1 MRDFVLSDTTEARLQ
16 KLEELC
22 AHQGAEIDTLS
33 ETIRE
38 QWDRIDGLTHSLLR
52 LRDRL
57 TEAEESASTPH
68 ENTKPPH
75 Y

>member
-1 MRDFVLSDTTEARLQ
+1 MTDQLLQRLQ

-22 AHQGAEIDTLS
+22 AHQSAEIESLSDTV
-33 ETIRE
+33 RE
-38 QWDRIDGLTHSLLR
+38 QWEQMDQLR
-52 LRDRL
+52 TAMLRFRDRL
-57 TEAEESASTPH
+57 TEVEETGGGH

>member
-1 MRDFVLSDTTEARLQ
+1 MTDHLLDRIQ

-22 AHQGAEIDTLS
+22 AHQGAEIESLSDTV
-33 ETIRE
+33 RE
-38 QWDRIDGLTHSLLR
+38 QWEQLDQLR
-52 LRDRL
+52 LAMLRFRDRL
-57 TEAEESASTPH
+57 TEVEETGGGH

>member
-1 MRDFVLSDTTEARLQ
+1 MSCDTCEDRLQ

-22 AHQGAEIDTLS
+22 AHQASEIETLS
-33 ETIRE
+33 DTVRQ
-38 QWDRIDGLTHSLLR
+38 QWDKLDGLTKSMMR
-52 LRDRL
+52 FRDRL
-57 TEAEESASTPH
+57 TEMEEAGSGPH